1 MSATPKSDWAPD
13 LYLRFE
19 DERTRPARDLLE
31 RVPLASPKR
40 VVDIGCGPGN
50 STELLAERWPDADIL
65 GLDTSPA
72 MIAAARQRLPDC
84 RFELADI
91 ATWVPAEAPDVIFAN
106 AVLQWV
112 PDHRQLLPRLLA
124 SLAPGGVLAIQMP
137 DNLGEPSHAAMRE
150 TAREP
155 AFAAITAEAAGARTT
170 LPPLPDTYD
179 ALAAEAAAVDVWRTH
194 YHHRMEDPA
203 AIVEWLKA
211 TGLRPF
217 LDALPADLRPA
228 FLASYEA
235 RIDAAYPRRSDGRR
249 LLAFPR
255 IFIVAQRT
263 A

>member
-1 MSATPKSDWAPD
+1 MTEQKSDWAPA

-31 RVPLASPKR
+31 RVPLSSPKR

-50 STELLAERWPDADIL
+50 STELLSERWPDADIL
-65 GLDTSPA
+65 GIDTSPA
-72 MIAAARQRLPDC
+72 MIEAARKRLPSH

-91 ATWVPAEAPDVIFAN
+91 ATWTPAEAPDVIFAN

-112 PDHRQLLPRLLA
+112 PGHQQLLPRLLA

-137 DNLGEPSHAAMRE
+137 DNLDEPSHASMRE
-150 TAREP
+150 TAAEP
-155 AFAAITAEAAGARTT
+155 AFSAYMAAVAGSRTT

-179 ALAAEAAAVDVWRTH
+179 DLAANSDNVDVWRTT
-194 YHHRMEDPA
+194 YHHRMDDPA

-217 LDALPADLRPA
+217 LDALPAELRPS
-228 FLASYEA
+228 FLESYEA
-235 RIDAAYPRRSDGRR
+235 KIDAAYPPRSDGRR

-255 IFIVAQRT
+255 VFIVALRG
-263 A
+263 